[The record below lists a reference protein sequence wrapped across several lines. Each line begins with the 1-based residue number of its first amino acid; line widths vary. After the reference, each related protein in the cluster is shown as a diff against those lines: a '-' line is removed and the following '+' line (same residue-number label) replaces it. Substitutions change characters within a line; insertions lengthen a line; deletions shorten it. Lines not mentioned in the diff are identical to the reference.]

1 MAYLGNVDLRYELF
15 RAGVEALS
23 EFDSELSWWP
33 EVTKSKA
40 RFDRAMSKLQDY
52 SLVEVGTGSYS
63 IHTCVHDWTLERLN
77 FEDDGRLC
85 RLAVQC
91 VARSVKS
98 KTESEFWMVNRRLL
112 SHVSRFEHVRVK
124 DRIDWTKVDMV
135 DLFHMAQLYS
145 DLDMKGKAEQMCVQS
160 LQGYEKARGPDHTS
174 TLDAVHRLG
183 NLYADQGKMVE
194 AEQMYIRAL
203 QGREST
209 MGLDHTSTLDMV
221 NNLGLI
227 YADQGK
233 MAEAEQMYIRA
244 LQGYEE
250 AWGPEH
256 MSKLDTVHNL
266 GLLYADQGNMVKAE
280 QTYTRALQGREK
292 VCGLEHTST
301 LDTVHNLGLLYADQ
315 GKMVEA
321 EKMYLRALQG
331 YETAWGPEH
340 TSTLDT
346 VHNLGLLYAGQGK
359 VVEAEKMCLRALQ
372 GYEKARGPNH
382 ASTLDMVNNLGNLYK
397 RQEKMIEAEKM
408 YMRALQGYEE
418 TWGSHH
424 KSTLN
429 TVYNLGDLYSRQG
442 KLKEAE
448 NVYGRALKECIKE
461 FGLDH
466 PSTIKIATTLCR
478 ILFESISKQVLQ
490 SGKMIRD
497 QPQIISQLVGLA
509 NTWGSKSL
517 AIFGALGRALLW
529 NSDELNAQIAFQQ
542 QVDFQHGVLVYP
554 RILCDG
560 CNLPLTCSMKR
571 FVCKRCYDVDIC
583 GQCFRRRETDI
594 NVVPT
599 CSDHSFL
606 KISLGMLA
614 GSNTDHLFGKTPRE
628 LWMQSLMRKYLVAAA
643 GPDHNE
649 PSRE

>member
-63 IHTCVHDWTLERLN
+63 MHTCVHDWTLERLN

-145 DLDMKGKAEQMCVQS
+145 DLDMKGKAEQMCVRS

-221 NNLGLI
+221 NNLGLL

-256 MSKLDTVHNL
+256 MSK
-266 GLLYADQGNMVKAE
+266 
-280 QTYTRALQGREK
+280 
-292 VCGLEHTST
+292 

-372 GYEKARGPNH
+372 RYEKAKGPNH

-397 RQEKMIEAEKM
+397 SQEKMIEAEKM

-478 ILFESISKQVLQ
+478 NLSESISKQVLQ

-571 FVCKRCYDVDIC
+571 FVCKRCYDVDLC

-594 NVVPT
+594 KVVPT

>member
-1 MAYLGNVDLRYELF
+1 MAYLGNVDLWYELF
-15 RAGVEALS
+15 RAGVETRS

-33 EVTKSKA
+33 EVMKSKA

-52 SLVEVGTGSYS
+52 SLVEIGTGSYS
-63 IHTCVHDWTLERLN
+63 MHTCVHDWALERLN

-98 KTESEFWMVNRRLL
+98 KTEAEFWMVNRRLL

-145 DLDMKGKAEQMCVQS
+145 DLDMKGKAEQMCVRS

-221 NNLGLI
+221 NNLGLL

-301 LDTVHNLGLLYADQ
+301 LDTVHNLGLLYA
-315 GKMVEA
+315 
-321 EKMYLRALQG
+321 
-331 YETAWGPEH
+331 
-340 TSTLDT
+340 
-346 VHNLGLLYAGQGK
+346 GQGK

-372 GYEKARGPNH
+372 GYEKAKGPNH

-466 PSTIKIATTLCR
+466 PSTIKIATTLCH
-478 ILFESISKQVLQ
+478 ILSESISKQVLQ

-583 GQCFRRRETDI
+583 GQCFGRRETDI
-594 NVVPT
+594 KVVPT

-649 PSRE
+649 LSRE